1 MNKAF
6 DMEKIMSFF
15 NYIYYFFI
23 LNLLFLL
30 SNLPFLGFFFLVGI
44 SRAGEYLPSFLLCLL
59 PLGPSLCALFYCM
72 NKLIKNKDLY
82 PVRSY
87 FKGYFNNFKQSA
99 VIAAMQLSCAFI
111 ICASMRFFEAVPE
124 FSAFSII
131 LLIELAL
138 LLLIT
143 PFLYLLIS
151 RYQMK
156 MLEIIKASFVIVIGK
171 PLYAIGNAVVFLFVL
186 MLFELIAGTT
196 FLFIGSLYAFLIA
209 LTNKTL
215 FRKLEG

>member
-6 DMEKIMSFF
+6 DMEKIISFF

-44 SRAGEYLPSFLLCLL
+44 SRIGEYLPLFLVCLL
-59 PLGPSLCALFYCM
+59 PMGPSLCALFYCM

-87 FKGYFNNFKQSA
+87 FKGYFNNFKQAA
-99 VIAAMQLSCAFI
+99 VIAAMQAGCAFI
-111 ICASMRFFEAVPE
+111 ICASMRFFKEIPG

-131 LLIELAL
+131 LFIQLAL
-138 LLLIT
+138 LLLVT

-156 MLEIIKASFVIVIGK
+156 IIEIIKASAVIVIGK
-171 PLYAIGNAVVFLFVL
+171 PLYAIGNAVIFLFVL
-186 MLFELIAGTT
+186 MLFEMIAGTT
-196 FLFIGSLYAFLIA
+196 FLFIGSAYAFLIA

-215 FRKLEG
+215 FSKLES